1 MNGLLVV
8 GYLTLSTPHI
18 GLDLLVDKSKNL
30 YAKARGIIPSGVNS
44 PVRYYS
50 PYPFF
55 ASKSKGG
62 LIWDVDGKRYVDLC
76 CAYGALLLG
85 HRRPEILKAVS
96 EQMKSG
102 TLFCTPTE
110 LEVDLCSKIRD
121 LYPSMTRTRLVNTGG
136 EATMTAIR
144 LARGY
149 TKNKKIIK
157 FEGCYHGG
165 KDSTYAAYLAKQS
178 GHDLQCLV
186 TANPYSAESKLL
198 HHPNIRLT
206 SLQAKSMGLEHL
218 TVDTDSENELD
229 SLASLLKKAV
239 SKYDIKGVVHGGIA
253 SIFQQKQFE
262 AACKSANLTPIGP
275 IWGREP
281 MQYMQSLLDCDFS
294 FVITAVSSGGLDE
307 SWLGCKID
315 TESLKRLSA
324 LSVKHGFN
332 LNFEGGEAETLVLDC
347 PLFSRQILIEKS
359 KSVWDGYRGIFEIEA
374 ASLGEHAR
382 WSKDKPAGSH

>member
-1 MNGLLVV
+1 
-8 GYLTLSTPHI
+8 
-18 GLDLLVDKSKNL
+18 
-30 YAKARGIIPSGVNS
+30 
-44 PVRYYS
+44 
-50 PYPFF
+50 
-55 ASKSKGG
+55 
-62 LIWDVDGKRYVDLC
+62 
-76 CAYGALLLG
+76 
-85 HRRPEILKAVS
+85 
-96 EQMKSG
+96 
-102 TLFCTPTE
+102 
-110 LEVDLCSKIRD
+110 
-121 LYPSMTRTRLVNTGG
+121 
-136 EATMTAIR
+136 
-144 LARGY
+144 
-149 TKNKKIIK
+149 
-157 FEGCYHGG
+157 
-165 KDSTYAAYLAKQS
+165 
-178 GHDLQCLV
+178 
-186 TANPYSAESKLL
+186 
-198 HHPNIRLT
+198 
-206 SLQAKSMGLEHL
+206 MGLEHL
-218 TVDTDSENELD
+218 TVDTDSENEID

-262 AACKSANLTPIGP
+262 VACKSANLTPIGP

>member
-1 MNGLLVV
+1 MKV
-8 GYLTLSTPHI
+8 
-18 GLDLLVDKSKNL
+18 
-30 YAKARGIIPSGVNS
+30 
-44 PVRYYS
+44 
-50 PYPFF
+50 
-55 ASKSKGG
+55 
-62 LIWDVDGKRYVDLC
+62 
-76 CAYGALLLG
+76 
-85 HRRPEILKAVS
+85 AV
-96 EQMKSG
+96 
-102 TLFCTPTE
+102 LF
-110 LEVDLCSKIRD
+110 S
-121 LYPSMTRTRLVNTGG
+121 
-136 EATMTAIR
+136 
-144 LARGY
+144 
-149 TKNKKIIK
+149 
-157 FEGCYHGG
+157 GG

>member
-1 MNGLLVV
+1 M
-8 GYLTLSTPHI
+8 
-18 GLDLLVDKSKNL
+18 VDKSKNL

-62 LIWDVDGKRYVDLC
+62 LIWDVNGKRYVDLC

-157 FEGCYHGG
+157 FEGCYHGAH
-165 KDSTYAAYLAKQS
+165 DSV
-178 GHDLQCLV
+178 LV
-186 TANPYSAESKLL
+186 K
-198 HHPNIRLT
+198 
-206 SLQAKSMGLEHL
+206 
-218 TVDTDSENELD
+218 
-229 SLASLLKKAV
+229 
-239 SKYDIKGVVHGGIA
+239 
-253 SIFQQKQFE
+253 
-262 AACKSANLTPIGP
+262 
-275 IWGREP
+275 
-281 MQYMQSLLDCDFS
+281 
-294 FVITAVSSGGLDE
+294 
-307 SWLGCKID
+307 
-315 TESLKRLSA
+315 
-324 LSVKHGFN
+324 
-332 LNFEGGEAETLVLDC
+332 
-347 PLFSRQILIEKS
+347 
-359 KSVWDGYRGIFEIEA
+359 
-374 ASLGEHAR
+374 
-382 WSKDKPAGSH
+382 AGSGSAQISVAHAKIFSWEV